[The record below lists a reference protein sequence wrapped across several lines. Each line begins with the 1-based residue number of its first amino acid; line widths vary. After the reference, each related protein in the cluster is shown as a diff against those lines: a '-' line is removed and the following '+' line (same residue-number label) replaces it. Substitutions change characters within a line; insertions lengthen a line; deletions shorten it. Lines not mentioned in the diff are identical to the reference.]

1 MKALILVM
9 GMIGTG
15 KTSLAQRLAREMDM
29 VLISSDPLRKELAGL
44 EPFQRVE
51 EEFQAGL
58 YSPQMTE
65 KVYSTMA
72 EKAREYLEKG
82 KGVVLDAT
90 FSEKRW
96 RDMALAVAREGGIPC
111 LLVVTTAPERV
122 VKERLEKR
130 QKERVVSDGRWEIYL
145 KHREK
150 FQMPREEGS
159 LLVLDT
165 REDLDSLV
173 KKVKEV
179 LNGL

>member
-29 VLISSDPLRKELAGL
+29 ALISSDPLRKELAGVD
-44 EPFQRVE
+44 PFQRVKE
-51 EEFQAGL
+51 DFHRGL

-65 KVYSTMA
+65 KVYSTMMERA
-72 EKAREYLEKG
+72 KEHLEKG
-82 KGVVLDAT
+82 KGVILDAT
-90 FSEKRW
+90 FARKEW
-96 RDMALAVAREGGIPC
+96 RDMAQTVAREKGVPC
-111 LLVVTTAPERV
+111 LIVVTTAPEEVIR
-122 VKERLEKR
+122 ERLEKR
-130 QKERVVSDGRWEIYL
+130 QKEKVVSDGRWDIYL

-150 FQMPREEGS
+150 FQMPRDEGP